1 MPYGGEAAKWP
12 RRPGP
17 HATASSRLIL
27 RAARDEL
34 AEHGYGGSTVRGIAD
49 RAGVNTSLVHYYFGS
64 REGVLTAAL
73 REAAHLLTSGW
84 SGAGTSRGGGGRDG
98 RACDGR
104 ACEGRGCEGRICDG
118 RAGGDRA
125 CGGPACDGDR
135 VRGGAELLRR
145 ELPLWESPEWRS
157 AVLALIRSSVTHE
170 AAGRYLADVV
180 RRVSPE
186 AAGPC
191 PHTVMLGA
199 QLIGLM
205 VVRHITPVEPLASA
219 DLEGLIALLA
229 PVAER
234 LLAGHGEAPA
244 QQLGP

>member
-1 MPYGGEAAKWP
+1 MPYRGEAAKCP

-17 HATASSRLIL
+17 HATASSVLIL
-27 RAARDEL
+27 RAAREEL
-34 AEHGYGGSTVRGIAD
+34 AEHGYGGSTVRGVAD

-73 REAAHLLTSGW
+73 REAAQLLTAGW
-84 SGAGTSRGGGGRDG
+84 DSPGPDGSGRDG
-98 RACDGR
+98 PGSEDPGSDDPGWGGPRRDGPGRDGPGQDGTGTAADGR
-104 ACEGRGCEGRICDG
+104 
-118 RAGGDRA
+118 
-125 CGGPACDGDR
+125 P
-135 VRGGAELLRR
+135 RGGAELLRR

-180 RRVSPE
+180 RRVSPD
-186 AAGPC
+186 AGGPC
-191 PHTVMLGA
+191 PHTVMIGA

-219 DLEGLIALLA
+219 DLDGLIALLA

-234 LLAGHGEAPA
+234 LLAGHGEYDE
-244 QQLGP
+244 

>member
-17 HATASSRLIL
+17 HATASSTLIL
-27 RAARDEL
+27 RAAREEL
-34 AEHGYGGSTVRGIAD
+34 AEHGYGGSTVRGVAD

-73 REAAHLLTSGW
+73 REAAELLTAGWDGSDGAVRDSG
-84 SGAGTSRGGGGRDG
+84 GPDADG
-98 RACDGR
+98 R
-104 ACEGRGCEGRICDG
+104 
-118 RAGGDRA
+118 
-125 CGGPACDGDR
+125 P
-135 VRGGAELLRR
+135 RGGAELLCR

-180 RRVSPE
+180 SRVSPD
-186 AAGPC
+186 AGGPC
-191 PHTVMLGA
+191 PHTVMIGA

-205 VVRHITPVEPLASA
+205 VVRHITPVEPLASV
-219 DLEGLIALLA
+219 DLDGLIALLA

-234 LLAGHGEAPA
+234 LLAGHGEYD
-244 QQLGP
+244 

>member
-27 RAARDEL
+27 RAAREEL
-34 AEHGYGGSTVRGIAD
+34 AEHGYGGSTVRGVAD

-73 REAAHLLTSGW
+73 REAAHLLTAGW
-84 SGAGTSRGGGGRDG
+84 DDTGAAPD
-98 RACDGR
+98 
-104 ACEGRGCEGRICDG
+104 
-118 RAGGDRA
+118 DRS
-125 CGGPACDGDR
+125 
-135 VRGGAELLRR
+135 RGGAELLRR

-180 RRVSPE
+180 RRVSPG
-186 AAGPC
+186 ATGPC
-191 PHTVMLGA
+191 PHTVMIGA

-219 DLEGLIALLA
+219 DLDGLITLLA

-234 LLAGHGEAPA
+234 LLAGHGEHPA
-244 QQLGP
+244 RPSGP

>member
-1 MPYGGEAAKWP
+1 MPYGVEAAKRP
-12 RRPGP
+12 GRPGP

-27 RAARDEL
+27 RAAREEL
-34 AEHGYGGSTVRGIAD
+34 AEHGYGGSTVRGVAD

-73 REAAHLLTSGW
+73 REAARLLTAGW
-84 SGAGTSRGGGGRDG
+84 DGAGAAPDAR
-98 RACDGR
+98 
-104 ACEGRGCEGRICDG
+104 
-118 RAGGDRA
+118 
-125 CGGPACDGDR
+125 P
-135 VRGGAELLRR
+135 RGGAELLRR

-170 AAGRYLADVV
+170 ETGRYLADVV
-180 RRVSPE
+180 RRVSPD
-186 AAGPC
+186 AGGPC
-191 PHTVMLGA
+191 PHTVMIGA

-219 DLEGLIALLA
+219 DLDGLIALIA

-234 LLAGHGEAPA
+234 LLAGHGEYAADPP
-244 QQLGP
+244 GS